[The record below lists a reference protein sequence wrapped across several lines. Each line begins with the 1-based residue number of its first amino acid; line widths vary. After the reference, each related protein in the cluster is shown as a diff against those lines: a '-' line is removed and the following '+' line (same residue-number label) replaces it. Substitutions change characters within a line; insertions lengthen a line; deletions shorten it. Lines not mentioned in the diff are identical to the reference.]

1 MESESL
7 GNLNVFTGN
16 PVGAVIAWPGEVP
29 PAGYLECAGQWLGEE
44 TYPDLFLVIGHRYES
59 QVNIGY
65 FQLPDYRGEFLRGWD
80 HGCGID
86 PGRSLG
92 SQQEDAIREIEGRI
106 QSTCLPSFTDMI
118 SLTGSGAFVRSQEN
132 VSGYFAKQSG
142 SAMTNSN
149 PVVIFKASNVVP
161 TAAENRPRNISV
173 IYCVKA
179 FDATREP
186 NLINSAAAMRELA
199 DKAGR
204 ADMEAIP
211 GRRLWISEEIKPTL
225 SITTIITHSLIINP
239 LKCRCDVLLKCSV
252 AENGYSV
259 GDYAVNPAVDSTYYM
274 PLTPSLDEFT
284 IKVSTGTTGSGLV
297 AMNGAGNNRCSLTL
311 ANWRYI
317 FRIWY

>member
-1 MESESL
+1 MENENL
-7 GNLNVFTGN
+7 GNISIFTGN

-44 TYPDLFLVIGHRYES
+44 TYPDLFVVIGHRYES
-59 QVNIGY
+59 EINIGY

-80 HGCGID
+80 HGRGID
-86 PGRSLG
+86 GKRELG
-92 SQQEDAIREIEGRI
+92 SSQGDTIRNI
-106 QSTCLPSFTDMI
+106 
-118 SLTGSGAFVRSQEN
+118 TGITGCGANWASMALNNGGTQGAFYPLDAV
-132 VSGYFAKQSG
+132 GG
-142 SAMTNSN
+142 WPSAGGADS
-149 PVVIFKASNVVP
+149 VHSHGLGLDASRIVP
-161 TAAENRPRNISV
+161 TSTENRPRNISV
-173 IYCVKA
+173 IYCIKA

-186 NLINSAAAMRELA
+186 NLINAAAAMRELA

-204 ADMEAIP
+204 ADIEAIS
-211 GRRLWISEEIKPTL
+211 GRRLWISEEIKPVL
-225 SITTIITHSLIINP
+225 STAIVVTHNLILNP

-259 GDYAVNPAVDSTYYM
+259 GDYAVNPAVESTYYM
-274 PLTPSLDEFT
+274 PLTPSLDEFA
-284 IKVSTGTTGSGLV
+284 IKVSAGTTGSGLV